1 MIACLRGELFSKSSD
16 RVVIDVNGV
25 GYEVFCTEASLYQ
38 LPEAGHEVFLFVH
51 TDVRDDAINLYGF
64 LDETERKMFLKLTGV
79 SGIGPKLALNIL
91 SGMRLA
97 ELARNIAGQNIGQL
111 TRLPGVGKKTAER
124 LCLELK
130 DKMDFIPDAETAS
143 LARPSLEEGGDD
155 LQVAD
160 VISALVNLG
169 YPRSSAR
176 TAVDTVRRQME
187 QGEFSALRLEDLL
200 RLALRT
206 LA

>member
-1 MIACLRGELFSKSSD
+1 MIACLRGELFFKGSD
-16 RVVIDVNGV
+16 RVVVDVNGV
-25 GYEVFCTEASLYQ
+25 GYEVFCTQANLYQ
-38 LPEAGHEVFLFVH
+38 LPETGHEVFLFVH

-64 LDETERKMFLKLTGV
+64 LDFAERKMFLKLTGV

-97 ELARNIAGQNIGQL
+97 ELARTIAGQDIAQL
-111 TRLPGVGKKTAER
+111 TRLPGVGRKTAER

-130 DKMDFIPDAETAS
+130 DKMDFIPRVEADS
-143 LARPSLEEGGDD
+143 LARPGSEPDD
-155 LQVAD
+155 DDRQIED

-169 YPRSSAR
+169 YPRNSAR
-176 TAVDTVRRQME
+176 IAVDKVRRQMKE
-187 QGEFSALRLEDLL
+187 EFSSLRLEDFL
-200 RLALRT
+200 RLALWT

>member
-1 MIACLRGELFSKSSD
+1 MIACLRGELFFKGSD

-25 GYEVFCTEASLYQ
+25 GYEVFCTEANIYQ
-38 LPEAGHEVFLFVH
+38 LPEPGHEVFLFVH
-51 TDVRDDAINLYGF
+51 TDVREDAINLYGF
-64 LDETERKMFLKLTGV
+64 LDATERKMFLKLTGV

-91 SGMRLA
+91 SGMRMA

-130 DKMDFIPDAETAS
+130 DKMDFIPEAETVS
-143 LARPSLEEGGDD
+143 LSRSGAAQAGDD
-155 LQVAD
+155 RLIED
-160 VISALVNLG
+160 VMSALVNLG
-169 YPRSSAR
+169 YQKSSAQ
-176 TAVDTVRRQME
+176 TAVDKVRRQMGDE
-187 QGEFSALRLEDLL
+187 EFAGLRLEELL
-200 RLALRT
+200 RLTLRT